1 MTYSELIAAL
11 TRHFL
16 VVALAS
22 ILIAAPA
29 SAQNRAVIVVVPDAF
44 PAIDARAIVLRER
57 DRDVLLL
64 PPDGADVDALAVSL
78 DALRR
83 ARQREASPSVGEMI
97 PITGFAVTAEAAPG
111 ERARLSRVLERL
123 ERQPTTSIGDFGSG
137 RWILY
142 RGR

>member
-1 MTYSELIAAL
+1 MTNSEQIAAL
-11 TRHFL
+11 ARHL
-16 VVALAS
+16 LAVALAS
-22 ILIAAPA
+22 ILIASPA
-29 SAQNRAVIVVVPDAF
+29 HAQNRAVIVVVPDDF

-78 DALRR
+78 AALRR
-83 ARQREASPSVGEMI
+83 ARQREVSPSVGEMI

-123 ERQPTTSIGDFGSG
+123 AQKPTTSIGDFGPG